1 MFQVRTLRLRLLRT
15 NKIGEAGF
23 DITSVQDDQSEIK
36 LSSGSISVD
45 LLYKANIRGEQGI
58 VTLEYIIKL
67 HFLFPPLFSEQQVV
81 NA

>member
-1 MFQVRTLRLRLLRT
+1 MFQIRTLRLRLLRT

-45 LLYKANIRGEQGI
+45 LLHKANIRGEQGI
-58 VTLEYIIKL
+58 GGLEYIIKL
-67 HFLFPPLFSEQQVV
+67 HFCSFSSFQSSRL
-81 NA
+81 